1 MRTAIIAKHPL
12 SSKNRCRGPQANR
25 TKRPL
30 LNVWAALRIA
40 CRKAGFELGG
50 EMVFNLHCYRH
61 VVQRSAYL
69 AWGICRKEDVSE
81 PQAVQ
86 LNSISQKAHLL
97 GKITSTPDDQHVL
110 ALSPPTSTP
119 SYQPTSPQQPNLLQ
133 SEGQTVDYIQR
144 SVNRRCRLCQ
154 VLLN

>member
-1 MRTAIIAKHPL
+1 
-12 SSKNRCRGPQANR
+12 
-25 TKRPL
+25 
-30 LNVWAALRIA
+30 
-40 CRKAGFELGG
+40 
-50 EMVFNLHCYRH
+50 MVFNLHCYRH

-119 SYQPTSPQQPNLLQ
+119 SYQPFFLLPHSNQTFCKVRARPLITSNAL
-133 SEGQTVDYIQR
+133 STDDADCVK
-144 SVNRRCRLCQ
+144 SF
-154 VLLN
+154 